1 MKWLLITAVLVLIT
15 ISANKPKSQNISY
28 PVQKKTAG
36 AVDISVSV
44 VQLVPNQQPQFE
56 IKFDTHS
63 QELVSEIDKVSK
75 LTDDK
80 GNTYATSSWNGSAPG
95 GHHREGTLTFTDKL
109 PSQIKKV
116 TLNLSDP
123 VVEFIYEGGGENK

>member
-1 MKWLLITAVLVLIT
+1 MKWLLLTVALVLMT
-15 ISANKPKSQNISY
+15 ILANRSTSQNISY
-28 PVQKKTAG
+28 SVQKKTVG

-44 VQLVPNQQPQFE
+44 VQLVANQQPQFE

-63 QELVSEIDKVSK
+63 QELVSEIAKVSK

-80 GNTYATSSWNGSAPG
+80 GNIYSTSSWNGSAPG
-95 GHHREGTLTFTDKL
+95 GHHRDGTLTFTDKL

-123 VVEFIYEGGGENK
+123 VVEFIYEEGGENK